1 MPHPLVVSMSVH
13 PGSYPKEDGRMS
25 ELADEEVAAVQ
36 SWLDRHQFEH
46 VSSVGGDSEGFGDRQ
61 DVWERDR
68 TLLRITRDRGQ
79 WWYDLSR
86 SGTNVWLDVDGVAG
100 AMGFKSTAPVE
111 RVADVAS
118 SIDDRVFVALS
129 TVVRSSP

>member
-1 MPHPLVVSMSVH
+1 
-13 PGSYPKEDGRMS
+13 MS
-25 ELADEEVAAVQ
+25 ELTDDEVAAVQ

-46 VSSVGGDSEGFGDRQ
+46 VSSLEGDSEGFGDRQ

-68 TLLRITRDRGQ
+68 TLLRITRDRGP
-79 WWYDLSR
+79 WWYDLSC
-86 SGTNVWLDVDGVAG
+86 SGTNVWLDVDGVVG

-111 RVADVAS
+111 RVADVAA
-118 SIDDRVFVALS
+118 SIDDHAFGALA